1 MEGHEMYII
10 EMDGVEVDPYPI
22 DAVTISVAQRYSVWV
37 RALNQTDKNYAF
49 MFMQDTDMQV
59 FSFHPPLPPSPEST
73 RLITYTLPSK

>member
-49 MFMQDTDMQV
+49 MFMQDTDM
-59 FSFHPPLPPSPEST
+59 
-73 RLITYTLPSK
+73 